1 MITER
6 YLERDGERLLLR
18 LVMHGAATL
27 DVLTDA
33 EALHAARVL
42 LAQPSAAAAIAECRL
57 GTFGPFPATLSR
69 CRDDEVAI
77 AVDGPDLGRAFRGDQ
92 AIVFYFRRQELLDAL
107 VALSMPA
114 ETSAA

>member
-18 LVMHGAATL
+18 LVVHGAAAL

-33 EALHAARVL
+33 VALDAARIL
-42 LAQPSAAAAIAECRL
+42 LAQPAAGLAQCHL
-57 GTFGPFPATLSR
+57 GTFGPFPAALRLSR
-69 CRDDEVAI
+69 DDQAAI
-77 AVDGPDLGRAFRGDQ
+77 AVDGPDLGHAFRGDQ
-92 AIVFYFRRQELLDAL
+92 AIVFYFHRQELLDAL
-107 VALSMPA
+107 MALRAPG